1 MEVKKS
7 YAGIRFPL
15 IGLYIEACTTCFT
28 RKPLK
33 KPIAGKPIISLGFLT
48 RLRVQ
53 VDLID
58 MTSRPDNDF
67 HYIMHARDHFSKFSW
82 AYPLVNKTAAGV
94 VERLMTIFTQFGLP
108 KILQSD
114 NGHEFVATVITE
126 LKYIWTDLLI
136 IHGCPRHPQSQ
147 GCIERANGD
156 LEIKLS
162 KWIQDN
168 QKRWRSGLPLFVYGM
183 NTSVSST
190 TKTTPYEIVFGQHP
204 RSSIAMF
211 EQLATQ
217 WIVNEE
223 DLPIEILDTLF
234 KHISMQSS

>member
-1 MEVKKS
+1 
-7 YAGIRFPL
+7 
-15 IGLYIEACTTCFT
+15 
-28 RKPLK
+28 
-33 KPIAGKPIISLGFLT
+33 
-48 RLRVQ
+48 
-53 VDLID
+53 

-67 HYIMHARDHFSKFSW
+67 RYIMHPRDHFSKFSW

-94 VERLMTIFTQFGLP
+94 AERLMTIFTQFGPP

-114 NGHEFVATVITE
+114 NSRAFVATVITE
-126 LKYIWTDLLI
+126 LKHIWTDLLI
-136 IHGCPRHPQSQ
+136 IHGRPRHPQSQ

-168 QKRWRSGLPLFVYGM
+168 QKRWSSGLPLVVYGM

-190 TKTTPYEIVFGQHP
+190 TKTTPCGIVFGQHP

-217 WIVNEE
+217 GIVNED
-223 DLPIEILDTLF
+223 DLPIEILYTLF